1 VTVPVEVD
9 VASGRSILSAQ
20 NDCRIRQQSFEALP
34 WTAAPERLI
43 QKTRRECEL
52 VTLAGQTKRLNF
64 AQRQQT
70 VQIVTTTERSRPFKW
85 DAAADFPWLSLHKR
99 YQGLIACDGRLSH
112 IGSGSTKSEAWNRP
126 LFAVCV

>member
-1 VTVPVEVD
+1 VSANFCEFFRGGDVIHVKERATGGHPPVTVPVEVD

-70 VQIVTTTERSRPFKW
+70 AQIVTTTERSRPFKW
-85 DAAADFPWLSLHKR
+85 TP
-99 YQGLIACDGRLSH
+99 
-112 IGSGSTKSEAWNRP
+112 P
-126 LFAVCV
+126 LTSRGCRFISDIRA